1 VLLVDFQSAPTN
13 EKVTLAPLDCSRLV
27 GIRDGKRDAQNGHLS
42 FLSAL
47 ALQAGRRLK
56 LLRRAFASIRDL
68 VALAA
73 ILDVISHFLG
83 DSSRRGDVVGPCGS
97 RQVIRYTGLGAI
109 ELGAGG
115 LSMQQPDQPG

>member
-27 GIRDGKRDAQNGHLS
+27 GIRDGKRDAQNGHRA

-73 ILDVISHFLG
+73 ILDVISQFLIFWEIH
-83 DSSRRGDVVGPCGS
+83 P
-97 RQVIRYTGLGAI
+97 GAAM
-109 ELGAGG
+109 L
-115 LSMQQPDQPG
+115 